1 MPLFVLQPKMFS
13 SCDALPYHWN
23 PTSMAERVGLPPCNG
38 SPTLNIFTHRF
49 SVPPI
54 SVDGSLDKEIAY
66 RISKANQALGCLRN
80 WLLNHHNVTL
90 DTKLK
95 VYRAVFLSSLLYG
108 CETWTVYRW
117 HLKQLERFHQRALR
131 SILGIRWQDRATNTE
146 VFKRTNCIS
155 IEAMLLKSC
164 LRWTGH
170 VIRMEDQ
177 RIPKQLLFGELEQGH
192 RRQGRPCK
200 RFKDTVKAGLQWCD
214 IPPTELVATAL
225 DRQRWRTLTQSA
237 SSALEEE
244 HCHQAQSARERR
256 HLAACIPATNANFQC
271 PDCARLCKSRIG
283 LQSHSRTHR

>member
-1 MPLFVLQPKMFS
+1 M
-13 SCDALPYHWN
+13 
-23 PTSMAERVGLPPCNG
+23 
-38 SPTLNIFTHRF
+38 
-49 SVPPI
+49 
-54 SVDGSLDKEIAY
+54 
-66 RISKANQALGCLRN
+66 
-80 WLLNHHNVTL
+80 
-90 DTKLK
+90 
-95 VYRAVFLSSLLYG
+95 
-108 CETWTVYRW
+108 
-117 HLKQLERFHQRALR
+117 KQLERFHQRALR

-170 VIRMEDQ
+170 VMTMEDQ

-225 DRQRWRTLTQSA
+225 DRQRWRTLSQSA

-244 HCHQAQSARERR
+244 RRHQAQSARERC